1 MAANKKTLAGS
12 SRSPKKTVK
21 ATAGSAASKPVP
33 KKAPAQKKKPLKTTL
48 SRQPVKAVKNPTS
61 SKQKPATAAKPAKKA
76 ASKTTPTTKI
86 APAAVASKTKRVN
99 KPVNKVAVPPPKA
112 AAKAALKPA
121 APVDPKKPQFNKGD
135 LHQFK
140 LELLAMRDRITG
152 QSGAMRDAAL
162 QRTDEIN
169 PEEDGTDAF
178 MRLQTLEQVS
188 SQQQLVTNI
197 DESLRLIEKGSYG
210 VCGQCGGLISKP
222 RLTVLPFAKNCI
234 KCQSEMERQH
244 RPGGRR

>member
-1 MAANKKTLAGS
+1 MAAKKKTLAGS
-12 SRSPKKTVK
+12 SKSPQKTVK
-21 ATAGSAASKPVP
+21 TTAGSAASKPMP
-33 KKAPAQKKKPLKTTL
+33 KKELAQKKKPLKNTL
-48 SRQPVKAVKNPTS
+48 SRQPVKAVKTPTS
-61 SKQKPATAAKPAKKA
+61 SKKKPATAAKPAKKA
-76 ASKTTPTTKI
+76 APKTTPARKI

-112 AAKAALKPA
+112 AA
-121 APVDPKKPQFNKGD
+121 PVDPKKPQFNKGD

-140 LELLAMRDRITG
+140 LELLAMRERITG
-152 QSGAMRDAAL
+152 QSGSMRDAAL

>member
-1 MAANKKTLAGS
+1 MAAKKKNLAGS
-12 SRSPKKTVK
+12 SKSPQKTVK
-21 ATAGSAASKPVP
+21 ASAGSAASKSAP
-33 KKAPAQKKKPLKTTL
+33 KKAPALKKPLKATL
-48 SRQPVKAVKNPTS
+48 SRQPAKAVDKPMS
-61 SKQKPATAAKPAKKA
+61 SKQKPATAAKPVKKA
-76 ASKTTPTTKI
+76 ASKATPAKKI

-99 KPVNKVAVPPPKA
+99 KPVNKASAPTPKT
-112 AAKAALKPA
+112 AAKAAPKPA
-121 APVDPKKPQFNKGD
+121 APVDTKKPQFNKGD
-135 LHQFK
+135 LNQFK
-140 LELLAMRDRITG
+140 LDLLAMRERITG
-152 QSGAMRDAAL
+152 QSGSMRDAAL

-188 SQQQLVTNI
+188 SQHQLITNI
-197 DESLRLIEKGSYG
+197 DESLRAIEKGSYG